1 MGYKM
6 RKPNPRGDDRI
17 SLHSIEGYKTGS
29 PDSKNA
35 VNVIHSSS
43 ITMEGV
49 PHDVIGTDNMG
60 NKKLMKPGKNYEF
73 PGDIVIETPIK
84 QGTEHQIA
92 DLTGSEG
99 GGGKDDKIPTQ
110 SELLLKRQREK
121 FKKTGQWSDTV
132 VQPK

>member
-84 QGTEHQIA
+84 QGSEHQTA
-92 DLTGSEG
+92 DLTGYEG
-99 GGGKDDKIPTQ
+99 GGGTEDKTQ
-110 SELLLKRQREK
+110 SQLLLDRQKEK
-121 FKKTGQWSDTV
+121 LKKTGQWSDSP

>member
-92 DLTGSEG
+92 DFFREEG

-110 SELLLKRQREK
+110 SELLLKRQK
-121 FKKTGQWSDTV
+121 DKLKKTGQWSDTA